1 MWLDL
6 LMTVPQSWWRCS
18 ILCSSACSRRRPACI
33 PLTLWDAGMNGTQA
47 HLRPTASAAPVAKSC
62 LRNANCIICFV
73 QHADPAGWG
82 NVCSTAKHSGGC
94 SASQKP
100 RVSSRAWE
108 YLSKG
113 LALEQ
118 SRLFYLQTEKSE
130 ISSKKLLIFYSCIFL
145 HQGVDM
151 DKDWKLIPLF
161 IQMDQLCAC
170 DPQQVTKQNEITVWR
185 ISRLKNAKS
194 RIIIPRFA
202 FL

>member
-62 LRNANCIICFV
+62 LRHANCFIGFV

-82 NVCSTAKHSGGC
+82 NVCSTAKRSGGC

-108 YLSKG
+108 YPSEG

-130 ISSKKLLIFYSCIFL
+130 ISSKKLLNF
-145 HQGVDM
+145 
-151 DKDWKLIPLF
+151 F
-161 IQMDQLCAC
+161 IHVFFCTRALTWTKTGSWSLSSSKWISSVPATHSRWLSRMKWQLG
-170 DPQQVTKQNEITVWR
+170 
-185 ISRLKNAKS
+185 
-194 RIIIPRFA
+194 
-202 FL
+202 